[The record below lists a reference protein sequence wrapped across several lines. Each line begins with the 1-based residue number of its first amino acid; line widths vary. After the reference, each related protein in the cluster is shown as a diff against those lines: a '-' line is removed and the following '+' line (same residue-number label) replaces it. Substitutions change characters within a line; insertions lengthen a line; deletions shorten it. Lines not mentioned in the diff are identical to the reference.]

1 MRAPFGALKKLS
13 TSLTLLGSL
22 ILAICVGVLTVLW
35 AMNGQWIWFVVGVL
49 IILMNVALLVTE
61 LRPVPTAKTWHTRDV
76 RALISGTDNDV
87 AAARRLRKADRGL
100 SAIAAWELVQ
110 RARKSESGDTED

>member
-22 ILAICVGVLTVLW
+22 ILAICVGVLTVIW
-35 AMNGQWIWFVVGVL
+35 AINGQWVWFVVGVL
-49 IILMNVALLVTE
+49 IIVMNVGLLVTE

-76 RALISGTDNDV
+76 RALIDGVDNDI
-87 AAARRLRKADRGL
+87 AAARKLRKADRGL
-100 SAIAAWELVQ
+100 SAVAAWELVQ
-110 RARKSESGDTED
+110 RARRSDPGDTAD

>member
-22 ILAICVGVLTVLW
+22 VLAICVGVLTVLW
-35 AMNGQWIWFVVGVL
+35 VMNGQWVWFVVGVL
-49 IILMNVALLVTE
+49 IILMNVGLLVTE

-76 RALISGTDNDV
+76 RTLIDGIDNDV
-87 AAARRLRKADRGL
+87 AAARKLRKADRGL
-100 SAIAAWELVQ
+100 SAVAAWELVQ
-110 RARKSESGDTED
+110 RARKADPGEAAD